1 MEMSTNFTSDDWLG
15 ELRRILTYTIEE
27 DKQACYVV
35 DEYRVQSDIWYRDLE
50 TLVKT
55 QTSSEVLRYKDN
67 LASLTSIMLKQEQKV
82 KEKELGV
89 SKSGST

>member
-1 MEMSTNFTSDDWLG
+1 MIVVGLRGYGITQLIKLATFIANVQFNEMEMSTNFTSDDWLG

-55 QTSSEVLRYKDN
+55 
-67 LASLTSIMLKQEQKV
+67 
-82 KEKELGV
+82 
-89 SKSGST
+89 